1 MYQFINLQ
9 INKQVLPLFSFL
21 KDNPTRTI
29 AKDNHVMM
37 TYYQPPDFYLVPFS
51 YKGITVT
58 VTATDDLESYLEDG
72 WQVARDYQIASVK
85 DKLAGILDELEH
97 EYLSRARA
105 GNTVAINGV
114 VYSWIAY
121 GLSSTEDVIGFVK
134 LFYLNGYSYEQIT
147 QLYASLTKS
156 NKFNICFLNTINTI
170 FKEELNERLY
180 ESA

>member
-9 INKQVLPLFSFL
+9 INKQVLPLFGFL
-21 KDNPTRTI
+21 KNNPTRTI

-58 VTATDDLESYLEDG
+58 ITVTDDLESYLADG
-72 WQVARDYQIASVK
+72 WQVARDYQIASVQ
-85 DKLAGILDELEH
+85 DKLADVLDELEH
-97 EYLSRARA
+97 EYLNRQRA
-105 GNTVAINGV
+105 GSPLAINGV
-114 VYSWIAY
+114 VYHWIAY
-121 GLSSTEDVIGFVK
+121 GLSSKEETIAFVK

-156 NKFNICFLNTINTI
+156 NKLNICFLNTINTI
-170 FKEELNERLY
+170 FKEELNERLFK
-180 ESA
+180 SA

>member
-9 INKQVLPLFSFL
+9 INEQVLPLFSFL

-37 TYYQPPDFYLVPFS
+37 TYYQPPDFYIVPFS

-58 VTATDDLESYLEDG
+58 VTAIDDLESYLADG
-72 WQVARDYQIASVK
+72 WQVARDYQIASVQ
-85 DKLAGILDELEH
+85 DKLVGVLDELEH
-97 EYLSRARA
+97 EYLNRQRA
-105 GNTVAINGV
+105 GSPLAINGV
-114 VYSWIAY
+114 VYHWIAY
-121 GLSSTEDVIGFVK
+121 GLSSKEDMIAFVK

-156 NKFNICFLNTINTI
+156 NNLNSCFLNTINTI
-170 FKEELNERLY
+170 FKEELNERLFRT
-180 ESA
+180 A

>member
-9 INKQVLPLFSFL
+9 INKQVLPLFGFL
-21 KDNPTRTI
+21 KNNPTRTI

-58 VTATDDLESYLEDG
+58 ITVTDDLESYLADG
-72 WQVARDYQIASVK
+72 WQVARDYQIASVQ
-85 DKLAGILDELEH
+85 DKLADVLDELEH
-97 EYLSRARA
+97 EYLNRQRA
-105 GNTVAINGV
+105 GSPLAINGV
-114 VYSWIAY
+114 VYHWIAY
-121 GLSSTEDVIGFVK
+121 GLSSKEETIAFVK

-156 NKFNICFLNTINTI
+156 NKLNICFLNTINTI
-170 FKEELNERLY
+170 FKEELNERIFK
-180 ESA
+180 SA

>member
-21 KDNPTRTI
+21 KDNPTRTV

-58 VTATDDLESYLEDG
+58 VTATDNLESYLEDG
-72 WQVARDYQIASVK
+72 WQVARDYQIASVQ
-85 DKLAGILDELEH
+85 DKLVDVLDELEH
-97 EYLSRARA
+97 EYLNRQRA
-105 GNTVAINGV
+105 GSPLAINGV
-114 VYSWIAY
+114 VFDWIAY
-121 GLSSTEDVIGFVK
+121 GLSSKEEIIAFVK

-147 QLYASLTKS
+147 QLYTSLTKS
-156 NKFNICFLNTINTI
+156 NNLNICFLNTINTI
-170 FKEELNERLY
+170 FEEELNERIFRT
-180 ESA
+180 A

>member
-72 WQVARDYQIASVK
+72 WQVVRDYQIASVQ
-85 DKLAGILDELEH
+85 DKLADVLDELEH
-97 EYLSRARA
+97 EYLNRQRA
-105 GNTVAINGV
+105 GSPLAINGV
-114 VYSWIAY
+114 VYHWIAY
-121 GLSSTEDVIGFVK
+121 GLSSKEDMIAFVK

-156 NKFNICFLNTINTI
+156 NNLNTCFLNTINTI

>member
-37 TYYQPPDFYLVPFS
+37 TYYQPPDIALMNFS

-58 VTATDDLESYLEDG
+58 VTTTDDLESYLEDG
-72 WQVARDYQIASVK
+72 WQVARDYQVASVQ
-85 DKLAGILDELEH
+85 DKLVDVLDELEH
-97 EYLSRARA
+97 EYLNRQRA
-105 GNTVAINGV
+105 GSPLAINGV
-114 VYSWIAY
+114 VYHWIAY
-121 GLSSTEDVIGFVK
+121 GLSSKEEIIAFVK

-156 NKFNICFLNTINTI
+156 NNLNSCFLNTINTI
-170 FKEELNERLY
+170 FKEEFNERIF
-180 ESA
+180 ETA

>member
-1 MYQFINLQ
+1 MYQLINLQ

-37 TYYQPPDFYLVPFS
+37 TYYQPPDSALVPFS
-51 YKGITVT
+51 YKGITIT
-58 VTATDDLESYLEDG
+58 VTATDELESYLADG
-72 WQVARDYQIASVK
+72 WQVARDYQIATVQN
-85 DKLAGILDELEH
+85 ELLGVLSDLEQ

-105 GNTVAINGV
+105 GNTIAINGI

-121 GLSSTEDVIGFVK
+121 GLSSTEDVISFVK
-134 LFYLNGYSYEQIT
+134 LFYLNGYSYEQTT

-170 FKEELNERLY
+170 FKEGMNERIY
-180 ESA
+180 RTA

>member
-37 TYYQPPDFYLVPFS
+37 TYYRPPDFYLVPFS

-58 VTATDDLESYLEDG
+58 VTVTDDLESYLDDG

-85 DKLAGILDELEH
+85 DKLADVLDELEH
-97 EYLSRARA
+97 EYLNRQRA
-105 GNTVAINGV
+105 GSPLPIMGLVFD
-114 VYSWIAY
+114 WIAY
-121 GLSSTEDVIGFVK
+121 GLSSNEDMVAFVK
-134 LFYLNGYSYEQIT
+134 LFYLNGYSYDDIV
-147 QLYASLTKS
+147 QLYTSLTKS
-156 NKFNICFLNTINTI
+156 NKLNSCFLNTINTI
-170 FKEELNERLY
+170 FKEEMNERIF
-180 ESA
+180 ETA

>member
-1 MYQFINLQ
+1 
-9 INKQVLPLFSFL
+9 
-21 KDNPTRTI
+21 
-29 AKDNHVMM
+29 
-37 TYYQPPDFYLVPFS
+37 
-51 YKGITVT
+51 
-58 VTATDDLESYLEDG
+58 TDDLESYLADG
-72 WQVARDYQIASVK
+72 WQVARDYQVASVQ

-97 EYLSRARA
+97 EYLNRQRA
-105 GNTVAINGV
+105 GSPLAINGV
-114 VYSWIAY
+114 VYHWIAY
-121 GLSSTEDVIGFVK
+121 GLSSKEEIIAFVK

>member
-9 INKQVLPLFSFL
+9 INKQILPLFGFL

-58 VTATDDLESYLEDG
+58 ITVTDDLESYLEDG
-72 WQVARDYQIASVK
+72 WHVARDYQIASVQ
-85 DKLAGILDELEH
+85 DKLADVLDELEH
-97 EYLSRARA
+97 EYLNRQRA
-105 GNTVAINGV
+105 GSPLAINGV
-114 VYSWIAY
+114 VYHWIAY
-121 GLSSTEDVIGFVK
+121 GLSSKEDVIAFVK

-156 NKFNICFLNTINTI
+156 NNLNSCFLNTINTI
-170 FKEELNERLY
+170 FKEELNERLFK
-180 ESA
+180 SA

>member
-9 INKQVLPLFSFL
+9 INKQVLPLFGFL

-58 VTATDDLESYLEDG
+58 VTVTDELESYLADG
-72 WQVARDYQIASVK
+72 WQVARDYQIASVQ
-85 DKLAGILDELEH
+85 DKLADVLDELEH
-97 EYLSRARA
+97 EYLNRQRA
-105 GNTVAINGV
+105 GSPLAINDV
-114 VYSWIAY
+114 VFHWIAY
-121 GLSSTEDVIGFVK
+121 GLSSKEDMIAFVK

-147 QLYASLTKS
+147 QLYTSLTKR
-156 NKFNICFLNTINTI
+156 NNLNGCFLKTINTI
-170 FKEELNERLY
+170 FKEGMNERIF
-180 ESA
+180 ETA

>member
-1 MYQFINLQ
+1 MYQLINLQ

-21 KDNPTRTI
+21 ADNPTRTL

-58 VTATDDLESYLEDG
+58 VTATDDLESYLADG
-72 WQVARDYQIASVK
+72 WQVARDYQIASVQ
-85 DKLAGILDELEH
+85 DKLADVLDELEH
-97 EYLSRARA
+97 EYLNRQIA
-105 GNTVAINGV
+105 GSPLAINGV
-114 VYSWIAY
+114 VYHWIAY
-121 GLSSTEDVIGFVK
+121 GLSSKEDMIAFVK

-170 FKEELNERLY
+170 FKEELNERIFRP
-180 ESA
+180 A

>member
-97 EYLSRARA
+97 EYLNRQRA
-105 GNTVAINGV
+105 GSPLAINGV
-114 VYSWIAY
+114 VYHWIAY
-121 GLSSTEDVIGFVK
+121 GLSSKEEIIAFVK

-156 NKFNICFLNTINTI
+156 NNLNTCFLNTINTI
-170 FKEELNERLY
+170 FKEELNERIY
-180 ESA
+180 ETA